1 MLTFFYIITPIL
13 SAAIVILYKD
23 MMLWRK
29 EHHELLD
36 KNTLL
41 GDKVFSLEL
50 EIQTYKNYKP
60 YHMQLEANEKAR
72 ELVSK
77 ELTKL
82 TDERDMYK
90 HRLEQLT
97 GVHNV

>member
-13 SAAIVILYKD
+13 ITSTIMLYKD
-23 MMLWRK
+23 MMLWR
-29 EHHELLD
+29 EWYHELQE
-36 KNTLL
+36 KSTLL
-41 GDKVFSLEL
+41 DDKVFSLEL

>member
-1 MLTFFYIITPIL
+1 MLTFFYTITPIL
-13 SAAIVILYKD
+13 ITSTIMLYKD

-29 EHHELLD
+29 WYYELLD
-36 KNTLL
+36 KHALL
-41 GDKVFSLEL
+41 GDKVLSLEFEL
-50 EIQTYKNYKP
+50 QTHKNYKP

-77 ELTKL
+77 ELIKL

-97 GVHNV
+97 GVKQ